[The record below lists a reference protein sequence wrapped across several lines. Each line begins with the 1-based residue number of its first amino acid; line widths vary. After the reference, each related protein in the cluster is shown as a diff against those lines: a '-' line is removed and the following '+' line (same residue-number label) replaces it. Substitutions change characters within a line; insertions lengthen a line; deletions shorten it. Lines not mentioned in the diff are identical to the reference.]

1 MVRPILLMLLSVF
14 AQEPPKLARP
24 SSAENKLRDRSAYF
38 AFVDHDYI
46 FTIEVVKP
54 GIPLLNFVSMT
65 NEENRIYAK
74 NIRLA
79 LDNRK
84 STARLLSVETGEFRQ
99 PMSLTSIAV
108 HPKSSFGVR
117 IDGDFGNVTELSGAT
132 IRLGDE
138 DLQLAPLSRFEFE
151 SLVLKVNHLNL
162 GSPDFIEDWQVLK
175 LELLGSRSPAHK
187 QSEKRGQATQSPDST
202 TRNP

>member
-1 MVRPILLMLLSVF
+1 MIRPILLVLLSVF

-24 SSAENKLRDRSAYF
+24 SSAENNPRDKSAYF

-74 NIRLA
+74 GIRLA
-79 LDNRK
+79 LANRK

-99 PMSLTSIAV
+99 PMSIPSIAV

-138 DLQLAPLSRFEFE
+138 DFQLAPLSHFEFE
-151 SLVLKVNHLNL
+151 SLALKVNHLNL
-162 GSPDFIEDWQVLK
+162 GSPDFFEDWHVLK
-175 LELLGSRSPAHK
+175 LEWLGSRSPAHK
-187 QSEKRGQATQSPDST
+187 RSSEA
-202 TRNP
+202 N